1 MHGDKDEILRLYW
14 IFVITQEIAPHS
26 GTSDCRVAAAAR
38 SARVSLSL
46 VNGSQKQ
53 YKHLKKNLHKM
64 PDCQLSS
71 NKLLYII
78 PLPDSIISIGIRTR
92 CPFISH
98 QNSWQGSHFQSA
110 VCVAKCRLV
119 NPFKTFKGDVYLAPN
134 MQCLLAQN
142 TSFSVSFCRQG
153 VCKNF
158 YASRQQRQDVRDAQG
173 QKLSR
178 KRRSQVYSGSACSWL
193 VVRRPVTTL
202 RVGTKSSVVCLAQPV
217 DAGVQLAL
225 MD

>member
-1 MHGDKDEILRLYW
+1 MHGDKDEILWLYW
-14 IFVITQEIAPHS
+14 IFVTTREIAPHS
-26 GTSDCRVAAAAR
+26 GGTHDCRVAAAAR

-178 KRRSQVYSGSACSWL
+178 KRRSQVSSGSACS
-193 VVRRPVTTL
+193 
-202 RVGTKSSVVCLAQPV
+202 
-217 DAGVQLAL
+217 
-225 MD
+225 